1 MEGFALDCH
10 TAGTMEVD
18 DSALKACR
26 SCPKKMQL
34 TNLYQDYKPLRNYMR
49 RFDLVQGL
57 IDIWRLSLH
66 VTECLPLPL
75 YYPAGMPTVS
85 LKQKLYP
92 WHLDIFARELVIHAG
107 NGGARSLSRWHDL
120 AVAINHV
127 RDLEGAVYS
136 FRHTRREDAFVEL
149 HRYAHQQFAWRPL
162 HGGVNPMTR
171 YLKVFGQ
178 VAVQEVIMRELGMT
192 MAQFVQLG
200 LAVVGHFFGQEVMSV
215 DQDYRALGISRDS
228 SLAFFR
234 RITSTITELRNKTK
248 DQQSY
253 DGDWLFAWNPLESK
267 PLIAFDP
274 SFPDRVLCP
283 IPSYLIRRTQ
293 GGIFFDL
300 INASGFDNSFGESFQ
315 AYVGEVIKLVCR
327 PPQFTALAEEEFHV
341 GKKRMDGVDWILADN
356 TAHLFIECKTK
367 RLKLAAKIRA
377 DTVALEE
384 ALATMATAIVQNY
397 KNILLALNGKTK
409 WIVPLKFCK

>member
-1 MEGFALDCH
+1 
-10 TAGTMEVD
+10 
-18 DSALKACR
+18 
-26 SCPKKMQL
+26 
-34 TNLYQDYKPLRNYMR
+34 
-49 RFDLVQGL
+49 
-57 IDIWRLSLH
+57 
-66 VTECLPLPL
+66 
-75 YYPAGMPTVS
+75 
-85 LKQKLYP
+85 
-92 WHLDIFARELVIHAG
+92 
-107 NGGARSLSRWHDL
+107 
-120 AVAINHV
+120 
-127 RDLEGAVYS
+127 
-136 FRHTRREDAFVEL
+136 
-149 HRYAHQQFAWRPL
+149 
-162 HGGVNPMTR
+162 MTR

-409 WIVPLKFCK
+409 WVRDNRPIYPIILTLEDWHIFSPSVQDSLREHVEALLTKQNIPVQLIEQMPYSLMSASEFEVVTQVIAQTNIAAVMTKKTSPERRSWGWLSFLLKDFEKSRQLVNPQLFPDEVNRLMTIP